1 MFKKPNSKTAVS
13 AVVKVGAGVAGAK
26 LSDGLVSV
34 MPESTNSYKKLL
46 VAGLAIVG
54 AAAVNAQTTAGEAVQ
69 AAFVGMAVKQ
79 GTDYV
84 TEMLTESVPAQ
95 DNTTTTGKFL
105 NAVIG
110 HNTDVVEA
118 PIETTALKSL
128 GRSLRNPVWE
138 PAQPIRVAQP
148 SLV

>member
-13 AVVKVGAGVAGAK
+13 AAVKVGAGIAGAK

-46 VAGLAIVG
+46 VAGIAILG
-54 AAAVNAQTTAGEAVQ
+54 AAAVNAQSTAGEAVQ

-79 GTDYV
+79 GTDAV
-84 TEMLTESVPAQ
+84 TDMLTESVAPQ

-110 HNTDVVEA
+110 HKIDAEPMPA
-118 PIETTALKSL
+118 PELAERSL

-138 PAQPIRVAQP
+138 SAPTVRMEQP

>member
-13 AVVKVGAGVAGAK
+13 AAVKVGAGIAGAK

-34 MPESTNSYKKLL
+34 MPESTNNYKKWL
-46 VAGLAIVG
+46 VAGIAILG
-54 AAAVNAQTTAGEAVQ
+54 AATVNAQTTAGEAVQ

-79 GTDYV
+79 GTDAV
-84 TEMLTESVPAQ
+84 TDMLTESVDPQ

-110 HNTDVVEA
+110 HKTDVMPE
-118 PIETTALKSL
+118 PMPEQLN
-128 GRSLRNPVWE
+128 RSLRNPVWE
-138 PAQPIRVAQP
+138 AAPTIRVSQP

>member
-1 MFKKPNSKTAVS
+1 MFKKPTSKTAVS
-13 AVVKVGAGVAGAK
+13 AAVKVGAGIAGAK

-34 MPESTNSYKKLL
+34 MPESTNNYKKLL
-46 VAGLAIVG
+46 VAGIAILG
-54 AAAVNAQTTAGEAVQ
+54 AAAVPAQTTAGEAVQ

-84 TEMLTESVPAQ
+84 TDMLKESVPVQ
-95 DNTTTTGKFL
+95 DNATTSGKFL

-110 HNTDVVEA
+110 HDTVVVAPAPEA
-118 PIETTALKSL
+118 LARP
-128 GRSLRNPVWE
+128 RSLRTSWE
-138 PAQPIRVAQP
+138 PAQVRVEYP

>member
-1 MFKKPNSKTAVS
+1 MFQKPSQSS
-13 AVVKVGAGVAGAK
+13 AMSSVVKIVAGVAGAK
-26 LSDGLVSV
+26 LSDGVVSV

-46 VAGLAIVG
+46 VTGVALL
-54 AAAVNAQTTAGEAVQ
+54 AAASVNPKTTAGEAVQ

-84 TEMLTESVPAQ
+84 TEMLVDSVPVQ
-95 DNTTTTGKFL
+95 DNQNTTGKFL

-110 HNTDVVEA
+110 HSTNVAPTPVE
-118 PIETTALKSL
+118 TARL
-128 GRSLRNPVWE
+128 GRSLRNPVEWA
-138 PAQPIRVAQP
+138 PARQVRVTQT

>member
-1 MFKKPNSKTAVS
+1 MFKKPTSKTAVS
-13 AVVKVGAGVAGAK
+13 AAVKVGAGVAGAK

-46 VAGLAIVG
+46 VAGIAILG
-54 AAAVNAQTTAGEAVQ
+54 AATVNAQTTAGEAVQ

-84 TEMLTESVPAQ
+84 TDMLKESVPVQ

-105 NAVIG
+105 NAVVG
-110 HNTDVVEA
+110 HATDLPAAPVEQ
-118 PIETTALKSL
+118 ALNRS
-128 GRSLRNPVWE
+128 RSLRNPVWE
-138 PAQPIRVAQP
+138 PAPAIRVAQP

>member
-13 AVVKVGAGVAGAK
+13 AAVKVGAGIAGAK

-46 VAGLAIVG
+46 VAGVAILG
-54 AAAVNAQTTAGEAVQ
+54 AATVNASSTAGEAVQ

-79 GTDYV
+79 GTDAL
-84 TEMLTESVPAQ
+84 TDMLTESVEVQ
-95 DNTTTTGKFL
+95 DNATTTGKFL

-110 HNTDVVEA
+110 HKTDVVIQ
-118 PIETTALKSL
+118 PTPTQL

-138 PAQPIRVAQP
+138 AAPNVRMAQP

>member
-13 AVVKVGAGVAGAK
+13 AAVKVGAGIAGAK
-26 LSDGLVSV
+26 LSDGIVSV
-34 MPESTNSYKKLL
+34 MPESTNNYKKWL
-46 VAGLAIVG
+46 VAGIAILG
-54 AAAVNAQTTAGEAVQ
+54 AASVNAQTTAGEAVQ

-79 GTDYV
+79 GTDAV
-84 TEMLTESVPAQ
+84 TDMLVDSVDAQ

-110 HNTDVVEA
+110 HKTDVVA
-118 PIETTALKSL
+118 PVLPAEQLNRA
-128 GRSLRNPVWE
+128 RLRNPVWE
-138 PAQPIRVAQP
+138 PATPVRMAQP

>member
-13 AVVKVGAGVAGAK
+13 AAVKVGAGIAGAK

-34 MPESTNSYKKLL
+34 MPESTNNYKKWL
-46 VAGLAIVG
+46 VAGIAILG
-54 AAAVNAQTTAGEAVQ
+54 AASVNAQTTAGEAVQ

-79 GTDYV
+79 GTDAV
-84 TEMLTESVPAQ
+84 TDMLTETVDPQ

-110 HNTDVVEA
+110 HKTDVVTTV
-118 PIETTALKSL
+118 ETTANKSL
-128 GRSLRNPVWE
+128 GSLRNPVWE
-138 PAQPIRVAQP
+138 PAPVRMAQP

>member
-1 MFKKPNSKTAVS
+1 MLKKPTSKTTMSS
-13 AVVKVGAGVAGAK
+13 ALKVGAGIAGAK

-34 MPESTNSYKKLL
+34 MPESTNNYKKFL
-46 VAGLAIVG
+46 VAGLSVL
-54 AAAVNAQTTAGEAVQ
+54 AAASINSNSTAGEAVQ

-79 GTDYV
+79 GTDAV
-84 TEMLTESVPAQ
+84 TDMLVESVDAQ

-110 HNTDVVEA
+110 HKTEA
-118 PIETTALKSL
+118 APVETTVAKSL
-128 GRSLRNPVWE
+128 GRSLRNPIWE
-138 PAQPIRVAQP
+138 PAEPVRMAQP